1 MNHLALAG
9 KTAVVTGGSSGLGFA
24 CAKELSAQGAIVY
37 ICSTTQSELDE
48 AAKALGGNVRGIQC
62 DITSTAELTAMY
74 QAVQGEGHRLDIV
87 VANAGIGHINPVE
100 AVTSETI
107 DLLLSVNLKGTF
119 LTVQQALPLLN
130 DGACVVLMS
139 SALHLKGMPGN
150 AIYAATKAGIRSLAR
165 TFANELSGRGIRVNS
180 VSPGPVDTPIVAK
193 QHGEGDKASEAL
205 EAALA
210 MIPLR
215 RIGTPKEIA
224 DAVVFL
230 ATAGTYM
237 TGSDLVIDGGITQV

>member
-1 MNHLALAG
+1 MNQLSLSG

-24 CAKELSAQGAIVY
+24 CAKQLADLGATVY

-48 AAKALGGNVRGIQC
+48 AVAALGGSVRAIAC
-62 DITSTAELTAMY
+62 DITSPAALTAMY
-74 QAVQGEGHRLDIV
+74 QAVEDDGRRVDVL
-87 VANAGIGHINPVE
+87 VANAGVGHINPVE
-100 AVTSETI
+100 AVALDTI
-107 DLLLSVNLKGTF
+107 DLLLAVNLKGTF
-119 LTVQQALPLLN
+119 LTVQKALPLLN

-139 SALHLKGMPGN
+139 SALHLKGMAGN

-180 VSPGPVDTPIVAK
+180 ISPGPVETPIVAK
-193 QHGEGDKASEAL
+193 QHGEGVAATAAL

-237 TGSDLVIDGGITQV
+237 TGSDMVIDGGITQV